1 MDSAS
6 ITRTSN
12 MSPGRPGIKV
22 MVKNLAQTA
31 RDVTQGALSGD
42 QVLAEDATVQT
53 RLETCSK
60 CALFRIEDSRCLQCG
75 CFMTAKVKLQAAK
88 CPISKW

>member
-1 MDSAS
+1 
-6 ITRTSN
+6 
-12 MSPGRPGIKV
+12 MSPGRPGIRV

-42 QVLAEDATVQT
+42 QVLAEESTVQA

-60 CALFRIEDSRCLQCG
+60 CALFQPNDSRCLQCG
-75 CFMTAKVKLQAAK
+75 CYMTAKVKLQAAK
-88 CPISKW
+88 CPLGKW